1 MTMTTATGSGKEL
14 TAEQV
19 IRILTKPLE
28 ARSSFLAS
36 GPRIFDSAG
45 PLRIPAA
52 ASPVDLVDLADNT
65 VGGDADAFGFTG
77 EAEAIPEQDQTF
89 GEVRLLPSTMRS
101 VKVITR
107 YTNELARQS
116 VVSLEAALRDRLVVD
131 VANLLDR
138 QFYSA
143 GGDGVNNP
151 MGRFAWSG
159 VQSVPVG
166 GALELDD
173 ILAAQALALGGNV
186 NMDALRLFLTPA
198 DYMALRAV
206 KESDTSG
213 RYLLQPDA
221 QSGAVARVLG
231 LPVVISSHIPAGY
244 GALADMSQVAVAR
257 DLAPSVKVLTERYAD
272 TDEQALR
279 VVARYDVKPLNP
291 AAVVTFTGITVPVP

>member
-1 MTMTTATGSGKEL
+1 MTNTTVSASEL
-14 TAEQV
+14 TTEQV
-19 IRILTKPLE
+19 VRILTKPLE

-45 PLRIPAA
+45 PLRVPSAPA
-52 ASPVDLVDLADNT
+52 PVDLTAI
-65 VGGDADAFGFTG
+65 GDEGFTG
-77 EAEAIPEQDQTF
+77 EAEQIPEQDQEF
-89 GEVRLLPSTMRS
+89 GEVSLLPSTMKS

-131 VANLLDR
+131 VANVLDG

-143 GGDGVNNP
+143 DGDGITTP
-151 MGRFAWSG
+151 QGMFAWSG
-159 VQSVPVG
+159 TQPLAVDGPLS
-166 GALELDD
+166 LDAV
-173 ILAAQALALGGNV
+173 LSAQALALGANV
-186 NMDALRLFLTPA
+186 NMDALRLFLSPG

-206 KESDTSG
+206 KESETSG

-231 LPVVISSHIPAGY
+231 LPVVISARIPAGY
-244 GALADMSQVAVAR
+244 AALADMSQVAVAR

-291 AAVVTFTGITVPVP
+291 EAVVTFTGITTP